1 MTDNTQE
8 FDFRD
13 IAERSTR
20 YPQVGAISL
29 LISENPG
36 KLVLLDADV
45 IRIGRDEA
53 CDLRFQVEGVSR
65 IHAQIERRPGGQYAI
80 TDLRSTNGLFVNGF
94 QQEFQILQDGDR
106 VALGPNLVFCFRLLQ
121 VDEAHA
127 LSSLSASR
135 SRDLA
140 TGAMTGEFFEEML
153 QVQLEMGQRRHFDV
167 ALLTVQWNGFP
178 QAKEEHRVLDI
189 YNFLESAKRPGTLTA
204 RLGPRIFAQSLSYQS
219 RAEVDKIVEQFQR
232 HLKEDFS
239 EANFFV
245 GVAFSRDLAYPNAEK
260 LMLKATQR

>member
-1 MTDNTQE
+1 MSENTQE
-8 FDFRD
+8 FDYRD

-36 KLVLLDADV
+36 KLVLLDADQ
-45 IRIGRDEA
+45 IRIGRDES

-65 IHAQIERRPGGQYAI
+65 IHAQIERRPGGQYCI

-94 QQEFQILQDGDR
+94 QQEFMLLQDGDR

-153 QVQLEMGQRRHFDV
+153 QVQLEMGQRRSFDV
-167 ALLTVQWNGFP
+167 ALITVQWNGFP
-178 QAKEEHRVLDI
+178 QGKEEHRIQDL
-189 YNFLESAKRPGTLTA
+189 YAYLESAKRPGTLTA
-204 RLGPRIFAQSLSYQS
+204 RISSRIFAQSMSYQN
-219 RAEVDKIVEQFQR
+219 RAEVEKLLEQLGR
-232 HLKEDFS
+232 HLREDFS

-245 GVAFSRDLAYPNAEK
+245 GVAYSRDQACPNAEK
-260 LMLKATQR
+260 LLLKATKR

>member
-20 YPQVGAISL
+20 YPQIGAISL
-29 LISENPG
+29 LVSENPG
-36 KLVLLDADV
+36 KLVLLDSDV
-45 IRIGRDEA
+45 IRIGRDEG
-53 CDLRFQVEGVSR
+53 CDLRFQVDGVSR
-65 IHAQIERRPGGQYAI
+65 NHAQIERRPGGQYAI

-127 LSSLSASR
+127 LSDLSASH

-140 TGAMTGEFFEEML
+140 TGAITAGFFEEML
-153 QVQLEMGQRRHFDV
+153 QVQLEMGQRRSFDV
-167 ALLTVQWNGFP
+167 ALVTVQWSGFP
-178 QAKEEHRVLDI
+178 QGKEEHRVLDI
-189 YNFLESAKRPGTLTA
+189 YAFLESAKRPGTLTA
-204 RLGPRIFAQSLSYQS
+204 RLAPRIFGLSQSYQN
-219 RAEVDKIVEQFQR
+219 RAEVEKLVEQIQR
-232 HLKEDFS
+232 HLRENFS

-260 LMLKATQR
+260 LLLKATQR